1 MYCPHPIRRKLVLC
15 ARKARTSTGLG
26 STMHRL
32 ISRFAFPWLLFVNV
46 SFAAKDAPAPLAV
59 GSVVMA
65 KRPGVHF
72 RIKNQDVE
80 KMHCGVLERVQRVQG
95 EWLWLGRGW
104 VRRRDVVSVSEAAK
118 YFTAEI
124 RRKPTPF
131 AYVARAAAKGRAA
144 GFTAETDADLDQ
156 ALKLDAGFAPAHY
169 VRGVA
174 CHERRE
180 FDASMEAFAE
190 AIRCDQTMA
199 EAHDGY
205 GRAFLDKAD
214 SLLGRFRH
222 TKGLTDTLVDP
233 FDHAVR
239 LSPRLARAYRN
250 RATAFLAAEEYKRAL
265 ADARESLKHDPASS
279 AAHRIV
285 AECRLHIGDETGAL
299 ADADEAV
306 RLNPKCGK
314 ARFTRAEIYLRQGD
328 DDKALADLNLAVQ
341 YLPRNGE
348 PLEARAL
355 IYYRKGEI
363 DKHMADRQAAMQLN
377 RKRAADAS
385 KTKTCGEDKP
395 KSEKYAAFRPWA
407 ELSVTKS
414 DKTEPT
420 EKNAKAAK
428 SESSPKETSRSR
440 GATLD
445 ASARRCST
453 STDERYLNGERAIE
467 AATQACEV
475 TEWKIGDFIDTLAAA
490 YAESGDF
497 DAAVKWQSKAIELG
511 NSGALAREAWQR
523 LELYRAHK
531 PCREVLPGQLAREPA
546 LDTTLR

>member
-1 MYCPHPIRRKLVLC
+1 
-15 ARKARTSTGLG
+15 
-26 STMHRL
+26 MHRL
-32 ISRFAFPWLLFVNV
+32 ISRFAFPWLLMVNV
-46 SFAAKDAPAPLAV
+46 SFAAKDAAAPPAV

-72 RIKNQDVE
+72 RIKNRDVE
-80 KMHCGVLERVQRVQG
+80 KMYCGVMERVQRVQG

-104 VRRRDVVSVSEAAK
+104 ARRRDVIAVSEAAP
-118 YFTAEI
+118 YFSAAI

-144 GFTAETDADLDQ
+144 GFTEETDGDIDR
-156 ALKLDAGFAPAHY
+156 ALKLDAEFAPAHY
-169 VRGVA
+169 VRGAA
-174 CHERRE
+174 CRERRE

-199 EAHDGY
+199 DAHDGY
-205 GRAFLDKAD
+205 GRAWLDKLDATLHPHLASEKSTK
-214 SLLGRFRH
+214 SLLNN
-222 TKGLTDTLVDP
+222 
-233 FDHAVR
+233 FDRAVR
-239 LSPRLARAYRN
+239 LSPRLAKAYRN
-250 RATAFLAAEEYKRAL
+250 RAIVFLASKETERAL

-279 AAHRIV
+279 AAHRII
-285 AECRLHIGDETGAL
+285 AECLLHQGDETSAL

-314 ARFTRAEIYLRQGD
+314 ARFTRAEIFLRQGD
-328 DDKALADLNLAVQ
+328 DDKALADLNLAVE
-341 YLPRNGE
+341 YLPRCSE
-348 PLEARAL
+348 PLDARAV
-355 IYYRKGEI
+355 IYYRRGEI
-363 DKHMADRQAAMQLN
+363 DKRKADRQAAMRLSRQPL
-377 RKRAADAS
+377 AS
-385 KTKTCGEDKP
+385 TPKTKTCGESKP
-395 KSEKYAAFRPWA
+395 KSEQNALVWPWLQLA
-407 ELSVTKS
+407 GADSSKTAVTKS
-414 DKTEPT
+414 ND
-420 EKNAKAAK
+420 ASAK
-428 SESSPKETSRSR
+428 SETSSQETTRSR
-440 GATLD
+440 GAILA

-546 LDTTLR
+546 SGTTLR